1 MLIIPAEKKVDWKH
15 PPWMTF
21 ALMLVCLLAF
31 LMYQGKDP
39 ELTEDA
45 VRTYLDAELDRL
57 EAPLYQDYLERE
69 ISLKGNTDLQQ
80 LLDWVEYLEAEGDRV
95 GLASLMLSDQ
105 AFYRYLQD
113 NRDLVMN
120 SRERSLW
127 QPEREQIQEQY
138 ISRLSAYEAGLMPS
152 DLNFYSLITYQFLH
166 GGWDHLIGNMVFL
179 FLLGFTVEK
188 ALGPGRYLLAY
199 LLCGVVAGL
208 THAAFH
214 WGEATTLV
222 GASGSIAGLMG
233 MYVAFFGLKKIRFF
247 YYLGVYFNYF
257 RAPAL
262 VILPIWVGKE
272 MYHHW
277 ASGGDGIAYL
287 AHAGGLVAGA
297 ALILLLGKGWFQA
310 RESFYEPEEEEK
322 DQAFTAEY
330 AKAMDALSR
339 MDFAL
344 ARQRFETLW
353 LAHPDRPVILEHLY
367 HLDKLRPDQ
376 PAYRDRA
383 VALMHQYLRLQQPE
397 NLLRT
402 WQEYLELAEPSQP
415 LAPEEHN
422 RVLFA
427 ALRGDDLK
435 VAEKAF
441 ARVRA
446 SGSAEMVREA
456 GRLLAD
462 EFSKRQMEPKANE
475 YRMLLKSL

>member
-1 MLIIPAEKKVDWKH
+1 MLIIPAEKKVDWKR

-21 ALMLVCLLAF
+21 ALMLASLLAF
-31 LMYQGKDP
+31 LLFQGKDP
-39 ELTEDA
+39 ELTEGA
-45 VRTYLDAELDRL
+45 VRSYLEAELDRL

-69 ISLKGNTDLQQ
+69 ISLEGNTDLQVT
-80 LLDWVEYLEAEGDRV
+80 LDWVEYLKTEGDRV
-95 GLASLMLSDQ
+95 GLASIILSDQ

-113 NRDLVMN
+113 NRDLLMT

-127 QPEREQIQEQY
+127 QSQREQIQQQY

-166 GGWDHLIGNMVFL
+166 GGWDHLIGNMLFL

-208 THAAFH
+208 THVAFN
-214 WGEATTLV
+214 WGEAVPLV
-222 GASGSIAGLMG
+222 GASGSVSGLMG
-233 MYVAFFGLKKIRFF
+233 MYVAFFGLRKIRFF

-272 MYHHW
+272 IYHYW

-287 AHAGGLVAGA
+287 AHAGGLLAGA
-297 ALILLLGKGWFQA
+297 ALILLSGRGWFQV
-310 RESFYEPEEEEK
+310 RESFYEPEAEEQDE
-322 DQAFTAEY
+322 AFTREY
-330 AKAMDALSR
+330 ARAMEALAR
-339 MDFAL
+339 MDFTQ
-344 ARQRFETLW
+344 ARQRFEALW
-353 LAHPDRPVILEHLY
+353 QDHPDRPVILEHLY

-376 PAYRDRA
+376 PAYRQRA

-397 NLLRT
+397 NLLAT
-402 WQEYLELAEPSQP
+402 WQEYLYLAESDQP
-415 LAPEEHN
+415 LPPEEHN

-427 ALRGDDLK
+427 ALRNDDLK
-435 VAEKAF
+435 LAEKAF
-441 ARVRA
+441 ARLQA
-446 SGSAEMVREA
+446 SASVDMLREA
-456 GRLLAD
+456 GRLLAE
-462 EFSKRQMEPKANE
+462 EFSKRQMEPRANE